1 MYFYETIKTQQTMKT
16 VTSDLNDLGL
26 DRMSIY
32 FLSNPSNEH
41 FNEMILRLNQYDL
54 FTCKGLY
61 TYKVM
66 SIDTCS
72 EDYCDLPEEIL
83 CELNKSNF
91 VKRLPN
97 DLDGNIIYSF
107 DCTELSEQPAEFYKQ
122 MWSFIDCEMYFEYC
136 CLEDLVAQLNRPK
149 STEQRKRRRDLK
161 DMRFAI
167 ESVMRTTTLRD
178 VNKCISSILKPTNT
192 TISIEDIADYKTNQ
206 QPNLHIS
213 IEKVPYI
220 DKRKHREY
228 TKYGVSVKFGDY
240 SIPISF
246 ESTDQTMLYIAAI
259 LRYKI
264 NRPLYVHELRN
275 NQKGSTLARDIS
287 RKWLSKLFSVIISK
301 EQRAFDRWI
310 DGTIRYRGNKGQ
322 AIYQAKSAS
331 TRRIKQRLQ
340 LCPNAILYCIL
351 NSEEGDNKDT
361 YYNFKCHPDNISV
374 CEELQEVMNEFE
386 TTLID

>member
-1 MYFYETIKTQQTMKT
+1 
-16 VTSDLNDLGL
+16 
-26 DRMSIY
+26 
-32 FLSNPSNEH
+32 
-41 FNEMILRLNQYDL
+41 
-54 FTCKGLY
+54 
-61 TYKVM
+61 
-66 SIDTCS
+66 
-72 EDYCDLPEEIL
+72 
-83 CELNKSNF
+83 
-91 VKRLPN
+91 
-97 DLDGNIIYSF
+97 
-107 DCTELSEQPAEFYKQ
+107 
-122 MWSFIDCEMYFEYC
+122 
-136 CLEDLVAQLNRPK
+136 
-149 STEQRKRRRDLK
+149 
-161 DMRFAI
+161 
-167 ESVMRTTTLRD
+167 
-178 VNKCISSILKPTNT
+178 
-192 TISIEDIADYKTNQ
+192 
-206 QPNLHIS
+206 
-213 IEKVPYI
+213 
-220 DKRKHREY
+220 
-228 TKYGVSVKFGDY
+228 
-240 SIPISF
+240 
-246 ESTDQTMLYIAAI
+246 MLYIAAI